1 MGTNF
6 GLQNSIV
13 IKKIWCPGSEPNDDE
28 RLQGGEERLVS
39 RRSREEHHQAH
50 LHHQPLVDFVR
61 LLWLLNTRSLDWLPL
76 GRTWNSFFFPRT
88 SRAAQ
93 GAEAEEEMATC
104 CQSED
109 LREEI
114 QVPESRRLCSRPG
127 ALFSP
132 LEGRKKRFVILKP
145 FWLPFRFLWHFET
158 PFFCDSNFASF
169 IAGVAGWIRGIQ
181 QAEIPWEG
189 KEEKWT
195 RFWNLDS
202 RSSWVLSL

>member
-1 MGTNF
+1 M
-6 GLQNSIV
+6 V
-13 IKKIWCPGSEPNDDE
+13 
-28 RLQGGEERLVS
+28 R
-39 RRSREEHHQAH
+39 RRSREEHHH
-50 LHHQPLVDFVR
+50 LHHQPLVDFAR
-61 LLWLLNTRSLDWLPL
+61 LLSLDWLPL

-145 FWLPFRFLWHFET
+145 FWLPFWFLWHFVT
-158 PFFCDSNFASF
+158 FYDSLFFCDPNFASF
-169 IAGVAGWIRGIQ
+169 AAGVAGWSRRGQ
-181 QAEIPWEG
+181 QAEIP
-189 KEEKWT
+189 
-195 RFWNLDS
+195 
-202 RSSWVLSL
+202 